1 MQNGLVKFCSTLSLV
16 LLVATIFGYS
26 TQSAVAEELGEEL
39 EPAYVQTYRQYL
51 SIKDSILAGEHST
64 DSEVSDETVVP
75 ERFAEGSALVT
86 LWRDLADFE
95 EYGIRLK
102 GNTAVSDW
110 RLQQQFMDAGKRIQI
125 VYFCNFVG
133 GTDLLNQQGDSVK
146 GEDSAA
152 FVINQ
157 VIITTTA
164 EDSVV
169 SEEKVLGYSES
180 CTR

>member
-1 MQNGLVKFCSTLSLV
+1 MQNGLVKFCSTISLA

-26 TQSAVAEELGEEL
+26 TQSATAKELAEEL

-51 SIKDSILAGEHST
+51 DIKDSILAGEYST
-64 DSEVSDETVVP
+64 EGEATDEIFVP
-75 ERFAEGSALVT
+75 EQFAADDALVT
-86 LWRDLADFE
+86 LWSDLADFE
-95 EYGIRLK
+95 EYGIRLQ
-102 GNTAVSDW
+102 GNTTVADW
-110 RLQQQFMDAGKRIQI
+110 RLQQRFRDAGKRIQI

-133 GTDLLNQQGDSVK
+133 GTDLVNQQGESMK
-146 GEDSAA
+146 GEDSSA

-157 VIITTTA
+157 VIITTTN
-164 EDSVV
+164 EVSVV